1 VVWCSTHHIN
11 GQFRPIDYL
20 KSIFRDYLIGNSG
33 GCEGESESMPLS
45 QAWIPLAFSCWLLAT
60 SQGKQQIAGY
70 VVRWPKRSG
79 VGDCMEAQ
87 LEANQSKA
95 TKGGRDEV

>member
-1 VVWCSTHHIN
+1 MVCCSTHHIN
-11 GQFRPIDYL
+11 GQFR
-20 KSIFRDYLIGNSG
+20 SISYPNCNFDNLRNNSG
-33 GCEGESESMPLS
+33 GLESKPEIMPLR
-45 QAWIPLAFSCWLLAT
+45 QVRGCFTISCWLLAI